1 MEFNFQKMNIKE
13 SEIRHQRCKEWR
25 SKKELENYLME
36 KNRDEIIGW
45 VSWKTMKKWGEEI
58 DWHQQNE
65 EDMFIYQKGKNY
77 FYLTFRKYF

>member
-1 MEFNFQKMNIKE
+1 MDFNFQNCE
-13 SEIRHQRCKEWR
+13 KEWR
-25 SKKELENYLME
+25 SKKELEKFLME

-58 DWHQQNE
+58 YWHKEND

-77 FYLTFRKYF
+77 FYLTFRNKFNQIY

>member
-1 MEFNFQKMNIKE
+1 MNFNFQKCE
-13 SEIRHQRCKEWR
+13 KEWR
-25 SKKELENYLME
+25 SKKELENFLME

-58 DWHQQNE
+58 YQND

-77 FYLTFRKYF
+77 FYLTFRNKFRQIY

>member
-1 MEFNFQKMNIKE
+1 MEFNFQKCE
-13 SEIRHQRCKEWR
+13 KEWR

-36 KNRDEIIGW
+36 MDREEIIGW

-58 DWHQQNE
+58 YLHQEND

-77 FYLTFRKYF
+77 FYLTFRNKFKQIYW

>member
-1 MEFNFQKMNIKE
+1 MNFNFQKCE
-13 SEIRHQRCKEWR
+13 KEWR
-25 SKKELENYLME
+25 SKKELENFLME

-58 DWHQQNE
+58 YRHQEND

-77 FYLTFRKYF
+77 FYLTFRNKFKQIYW

>member
-1 MEFNFQKMNIKE
+1 MDFQN
-13 SEIRHQRCKEWR
+13 CKEWR
-25 SKKELENYLME
+25 SKKELEKFLME

-58 DWHQQNE
+58 YRHQEND

-77 FYLTFRKYF
+77 FYLTFRNKFKQIYW